1 MAGGFPGGPG
11 AETPNTGS
19 LGSIP
24 DQGTRPH
31 MLQLRHGAAR
41 EVKKKGTWFTK
52 PISILDELRGLNHTM
67 KGCFAKLSCPAHIL
81 NHLLHQIFIFS

>member
-24 DQGTRPH
+24 GQGTRPH

-41 EVKKKGTWFTK
+41 EVKKK
-52 PISILDELRGLNHTM
+52 EHGLQNPSQYWM
-67 KGCFAKLSCPAHIL
+67 
-81 NHLLHQIFIFS
+81 N